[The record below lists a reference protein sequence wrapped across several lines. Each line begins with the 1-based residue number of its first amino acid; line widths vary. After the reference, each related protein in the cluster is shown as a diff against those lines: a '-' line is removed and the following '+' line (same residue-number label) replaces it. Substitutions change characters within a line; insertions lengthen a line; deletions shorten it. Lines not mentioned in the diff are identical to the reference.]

1 MTIDLD
7 HPSTLVSTK
16 PTRIMKSEKRVEC
29 PKEGP
34 VYAATR
40 GGNVEDLR
48 DMARMGKRFV
58 QTTLTHQ
65 HTQESK
71 NMNEKMKN
79 KKWFFFVVLSTRL
92 TDVRCENS
100 QELQRNFKLVT
111 MFGFSAI
118 LMCSWESLLSSLSIV
133 LTNGG
138 TAGLIWTWA
147 IVWLGF
153 TAVYLSMAEV
163 RL

>member
-1 MTIDLD
+1 MSKIYEIW
-7 HPSTLVSTK
+7 LVWVK
-16 PTRIMKSEKRVEC
+16 GLYKLPYFINQKSKKAKR
-29 PKEGP
+29 K
-34 VYAATR
+34 
-40 GGNVEDLR
+40 D
-48 DMARMGKRFV
+48 K
-58 QTTLTHQ
+58 
-65 HTQESK
+65 TQ
-71 NMNEKMKN
+71 
-79 KKWFFFVVLSTRL
+79 FFFSVLKSKRL
-92 TDVRCENS
+92 TCGVKNS

-147 IVWLGF
+147 LVWLGF

-163 RL
+163 RLFDSARNDSAFLTHSLWLMLMRMLMLDHSDGFDGSYYGR

>member
-1 MTIDLD
+1 
-7 HPSTLVSTK
+7 
-16 PTRIMKSEKRVEC
+16 
-29 PKEGP
+29 
-34 VYAATR
+34 
-40 GGNVEDLR
+40 
-48 DMARMGKRFV
+48 
-58 QTTLTHQ
+58 
-65 HTQESK
+65 
-71 NMNEKMKN
+71 
-79 KKWFFFVVLSTRL
+79 
-92 TDVRCENS
+92 
-100 QELQRNFKLVT
+100 

-163 RL
+163 RLFPYTLTFADVDADADIAGITQMGSMAPTTGGKAITLKKEKVTGEKKKKKEKITDARCFLQANITG

>member
-1 MTIDLD
+1 
-7 HPSTLVSTK
+7 
-16 PTRIMKSEKRVEC
+16 
-29 PKEGP
+29 
-34 VYAATR
+34 
-40 GGNVEDLR
+40 
-48 DMARMGKRFV
+48 
-58 QTTLTHQ
+58 
-65 HTQESK
+65 
-71 NMNEKMKN
+71 
-79 KKWFFFVVLSTRL
+79 
-92 TDVRCENS
+92 
-100 QELQRNFKLVT
+100 

-163 RL
+163 RLLTRHAMIPLSLHTLLLYADADVDADIAGITQMGSMAPTTGGKALTLKKEKVTGEEKKKERTILMLYVFSRPISLGE

>member
-1 MTIDLD
+1 MVCSL
-7 HPSTLVSTK
+7 
-16 PTRIMKSEKRVEC
+16 
-29 PKEGP
+29 
-34 VYAATR
+34 
-40 GGNVEDLR
+40 
-48 DMARMGKRFV
+48 
-58 QTTLTHQ
+58 
-65 HTQESK
+65 
-71 NMNEKMKN
+71 
-79 KKWFFFVVLSTRL
+79 KK
-92 TDVRCENS
+92 TDVRACVKNS

>member
-1 MTIDLD
+1 
-7 HPSTLVSTK
+7 
-16 PTRIMKSEKRVEC
+16 
-29 PKEGP
+29 
-34 VYAATR
+34 
-40 GGNVEDLR
+40 
-48 DMARMGKRFV
+48 
-58 QTTLTHQ
+58 
-65 HTQESK
+65 
-71 NMNEKMKN
+71 
-79 KKWFFFVVLSTRL
+79 
-92 TDVRCENS
+92 
-100 QELQRNFKLVT
+100 

-163 RL
+163 RLLTRHAMIPLSLHTYTLADAADADVDADIAGITQMGSMAPTTGGKAITLKKEKVTGEEKNTDATTRSQANITG